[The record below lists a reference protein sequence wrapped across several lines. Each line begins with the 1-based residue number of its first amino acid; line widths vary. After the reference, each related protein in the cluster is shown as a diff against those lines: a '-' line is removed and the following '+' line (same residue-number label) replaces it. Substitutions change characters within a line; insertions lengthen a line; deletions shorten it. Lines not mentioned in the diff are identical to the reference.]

1 MNNEYKVTT
10 RRDGLG
16 VAETHIDASGRDS
29 WGRPLDQ
36 RALNSAVREAIANG
50 ATRIIIEGVMGQR
63 YLVSAT
69 RAKDLYVAIRGTP
82 GNDLG
87 AFLDGPTV
95 EVFGNAQDMTGNT
108 MCSGRIVVHGNA
120 WDVTGLSARGGRI
133 LVKGSSGF
141 RVGIHMKEYGDEKP
155 TIIIG
160 GSTGD
165 YLGEYMAGGNILVLG
180 RGMGEDRSPV
190 GSFIGTGIHGGVIFV
205 RGKVEQHQLGM
216 GASIS
221 ELTEDDKVLLE
232 ELITDFETTFNT
244 RVERGWETFT
254 KIGPLSSRPFTGR
267 FDSTPIW
274 H

>member
-16 VAETHIDASGRDS
+16 VTETHIDASGRDS

>member
-1 MNNEYKVTT
+1 MSEGYKITV
-10 RRDGLG
+10 RKDDRG
-16 VAETHIDASGRDS
+16 VSETHIDASGRDS

-36 RALNSAVREAIANG
+36 MALNAAVRKAVSEG
-50 ATRIIIEGVMGQR
+50 STRIIIEGVMGQR
-63 YLVSAT
+63 YLASAA
-69 RAKDLYVAIRGTP
+69 RAKELYLGIIGTP

-133 LVKGSSGF
+133 LVQGSSGF
-141 RVGIHMKEYGDEKP
+141 RVGIHMKEYGDERP
-155 TIIIG
+155 TIVIG

-180 RGMGEDRSPV
+180 QGVKEGDSPV
-190 GSFIGTGIHGGVIFV
+190 GSFVGTGIHGGSIFV
-205 RGKVEQHQLGM
+205 QGKVEDHQLGM
-216 GASIS
+216 GASMTD
-221 ELTEDDKVLLE
+221 LTDDDKKVLE
-232 ELITDFETTFNT
+232 ELIDDFENTFQT
-244 RVERGWETFT
+244 KVGRDWSTFT

-267 FDSTPIW
+267 FDSTHIYN
-274 H
+274 